1 MDPAQTPEPDNGYMH
16 TFLETD
22 RLTLRRFTEDDV
34 DNLFD
39 LNGDPAVMR
48 YLTGGKPT
56 PREQIRDE
64 IIPFHLGIYQ
74 RTDEFG
80 TWAAQDRRSGEF
92 LGWFHFRPGPSEGT
106 DLGYRLRRAVW
117 GKGYATEGSRALI
130 RKGFTELGVRRVFAL
145 TMTVNAASRRVL
157 EKSGLILVRTFD
169 YDGPDP
175 IAGSE
180 HGEVEYELTRPQWEA
195 RASLSLDGQPVG
207 RPGAIRVGRPGAIRG
222 VRLVGRPGA
231 IRGRSGEAGHRLGQ
245 LDTVPSLPFRQVE
258 CRVGEPLEPVERAR
272 VVREARDADGGR
284 HGHVG
289 TGEGDLRDRRPDAL
303 GDCDR
308 REDLGVGEKDR
319 ELLSAIAAG
328 EVLAPQR
335 GPQHRPD
342 ARQDLIPYGMSPL
355 VVDLLKVVEVEQ
367 QQRKRRPR
375 RRGLREHPLQRVR
388 DGSLVGQSGET
399 VGRGADLRDG

>member
-1 MDPAQTPEPDNGYMH
+1 MR

-39 LNGDPAVMR
+39 LNGDPEVVR

-64 IIPFHLGIYQ
+64 IIPFHLGVYQ
-74 RTDEFG
+74 RTDQFG

-130 RKGFTELGVRRVFAL
+130 RKGFTELGVQRVFAQ

-157 EKSGLILVRTFD
+157 EKSGLVLVRTFD

-180 HGEVEYELTRPQWEA
+180 HGEVEYELTRLQWET
-195 RASLSLDGQPVG
+195 RASLSFDGQMAG
-207 RPGAIRVGRPGAIRG
+207 RSGAPRRVRLADRSGRRGGHRAGAIRG
-222 VRLVGRPGA
+222 VRLAGRSGA
-231 IRGRSGEAGHRLGQ
+231 IRGWPGEAGHRLGQ
-245 LDTVPSLPFRQVE
+245 LDTVPSLPFCQVE
-258 CRVGEPLEPVERAR
+258 CRVGEPLEPVKRAR
-272 VVREARDADGGR
+272 VIREARDADGGR

-289 TGEGDLRDRRPDAL
+289 PREGNLRDRRPDAL
-303 GDCDR
+303 GDRDR

-335 GPQHRPD
+335 GTQHRPD

-355 VVDLLKVVEVEQ
+355 VVDLLKVVEVE
-367 QQRKRRPR
+367 
-375 RRGLREHPLQRVR
+375 
-388 DGSLVGQSGET
+388 
-399 VGRGADLRDG
+399 